1 MFNFESLLGIDPVL
15 VQGSRFLQFRFFTL
29 YTNFG
34 VNIGISD
41 VEILEKKIMNSK
53 DMNPIFTVSQLSPI

>member
-15 VQGSRFLQFRFFTL
+15 VQGSRFLQFRFFAL

-41 VEILEKKIMNSK
+41 VEILEKIMNSK
-53 DMNPIFTVSQLSPI
+53 DMHPIFTVSQLSPI

>member
-41 VEILEKKIMNSK
+41 VEILEKKIIDSK
-53 DMNPIFTVSQLSPI
+53 DMHPIFTVSQLSPI